1 MPFLISYTPRGDGLA
16 GSLSTRF
23 ENLDNCGPYRAIGGE
38 PMFGSGSS
46 SGNRPNTGGGDNAC
60 GGDETTGMA
69 SGGDNAA
76 GTSMSASQINN
87 CAPSSIKPSATPNS
101 PYGPTPPCLTR
112 CCGSSSGPGFG
123 PGGPGPGPSPTPSL
137 GGGDSYV

>member
-101 PYGPTPPCLTR
+101 PYGPTPPLLNKVLWIISR
-112 CCGSSSGPGFG
+112 SRFRPGKRRAGPRTK
-123 PGGPGPGPSPTPSL
+123 PDAEL
-137 GGGDSYV
+137 RWR